1 MEEKQIFKLFKE
13 KGALLE
19 GHFLLTSGLHSSV
32 YLQCAKVLQY
42 PDIAER
48 LCAQLAG
55 HFSENRADVV
65 ISPAVGGIIVGQE
78 VARALR
84 TRAIFAERVDGPPAS
99 FQSERA
105 GKMTLKRGFELKKGE
120 NVLAVEDVIT
130 TGGSLKEIVQ
140 LAKEKGCNVVGVG
153 SLVDR
158 SGGKVEFKTEKFSLL
173 NLEIQNY
180 PGQSCPLCK
189 QKIPITYLGSRK
201 RNADTK

>member
-1 MEEKQIFKLFKE
+1 MKENRVFELFKE

-19 GHFLLTSGLHSSV
+19 GHFLLTSGLHSST

-42 PDIAER
+42 PDIAEK
-48 LCAQLAG
+48 LCGQLAKQ
-55 HFSENRADVV
+55 FSKNKVDVV
-65 ISPAVGGIIVGQE
+65 ISPAIGGLIVGHE
-78 VARALR
+78 TARALKA
-84 TRAIFAERVDGPPAS
+84 RAIFAERVDG
-99 FQSERA
+99 
-105 GKMTLKRGFELKKGE
+105 GMLLKRGFQLNKGE

-158 SGGKVEFKTEKFSLL
+158 SGGKVEFGACPVRKGFSNGVKKFSLL

-180 PGQSCPLCK
+180 PSQSCPLCRK
-189 QKIPITYLGSRK
+189 GIPITYLGSRNNESK
-201 RNADTK
+201 